1 MPLSHR
7 AWRLPLLTALVFGT
21 LPAWSQEAPPALAP
35 LSTLP
40 ETSNAATDTGQSAL
54 DGELFYELLL
64 AEMSAAQ
71 GDNITA
77 VDLLLDAAHQTQ
89 DATLFRRAADL
100 ALQSRSGQR
109 ALLAAQAWQQA
120 FPQSREANRYVLQIL
135 LALNRVSDTVEPL
148 ARELAAT
155 PEPAKAASYLAV
167 AQLYSRVSDK
177 ALAAAVVEQA
187 LQSDLRHPT
196 NGPAAWAMLGHMRLS
211 AGQVPLA
218 LQAAEKSHALKPY
231 NGAAALLALDLLE
244 NGHPQAEP
252 YIQGYLDNSP
262 SEGIRL
268 AYARVLASQY
278 RLEPAREQ
286 LQELIFQSP
295 EMVDAWMLLATV
307 QLEMGDAEG
316 ARRSLV
322 SLEPLAARMPD
333 ERTRNHVLSQAYAL
347 YGRAALH
354 AKDYDA
360 AWEWLLKVPEEDRTL
375 SIQSLRATV
384 LMRQGHLAQGR
395 ALLRAHPAQSA
406 EQERQKRRAEVQLL
420 RDAGAH
426 QEAYLLQLALYE
438 QQPQNADVGYETAL
452 LAERVGKYDVM
463 ERLLREI
470 IARDASHQHALNAL
484 GYSLA
489 DRGVRLHEA
498 RELIEQALALAPN
511 DPFIT
516 DSLAWLEFRS
526 GNHAQAL
533 ALLEKAYALR
543 DDVEIATHLGE
554 VLWSMGQKTKALD
567 LWRQALQR
575 DADNEVLRATL
586 QRLNAHP

>member
-21 LPAWSQEAPPALAP
+21 LPAWSQQAPPAVVP
-35 LSTLP
+35 V
-40 ETSNAATDTGQSAL
+40 ATPTNSPAEVEGGSSAL

-64 AEMSAAQ
+64 AEMAAAQ
-71 GDNITA
+71 GDGATA

-89 DATLFRRAADL
+89 DAILFRRAADL
-100 ALQSRSGQR
+100 ALQSRSGAR
-109 ALLAAQAWQQA
+109 ALQAAQAWHET

-148 ARELAAT
+148 SRELAAT
-155 PEPAKAASYLAV
+155 PPAAKAASYLAV

-187 LQSDLRHPT
+187 LQSDLHHPT

-211 AGQVPLA
+211 AGQTHLA
-218 LQAAEKSHALKPY
+218 VQAAEKSHALQPH

-252 YIQGYLDNSP
+252 YILGYLDNSP

-268 AYARVLASQY
+268 AYARVLAGQY
-278 RLEPAREQ
+278 RLEPSRAQ
-286 LQELIFQSP
+286 LQELILQSP
-295 EMVDAWMLLATV
+295 EMADAWMLLATV
-307 QLEMGDAEG
+307 QLEMGDIEG
-316 ARRSLV
+316 ARRSLS

-333 ERTRNHVLSQAYAL
+333 ERARNHLLSQVYVL
-347 YGRAALH
+347 NGRAALR
-354 AKDYDA
+354 AKDYEA
-360 AWEWLLKVPEEDRTL
+360 AWNWLQQVPEEDRTL
-375 SIQSLRATV
+375 SIQSLRATA
-384 LMRQGHLAQGR
+384 LMRQGQLAQGR
-395 ALLRAHPAQSA
+395 ALLRTYPAQNA
-406 EQERQKRRAEVQLL
+406 EQERQNRRAEVHLL

-438 QQPQNADVGYETAL
+438 QQPLDADVGYETAL
-452 LAERVGKYDVM
+452 LAERVGKYDMM

-489 DRGVRLHEA
+489 DRGVRLPEA
-498 RELIEQALALAPN
+498 RALVEQALALTPG

-516 DSLAWLEFRS
+516 DSLAWVEFRS
-526 GNHAQAL
+526 GNHARAL
-533 ALLEKAYALR
+533 ELLEKAYAVR

-554 VLWSMGQKTKALD
+554 VLWTMGKKDQALHI
-567 LWRQALQR
+567 WRQALQR
-575 DADNEVLRATL
+575 DALNEVLRATL
-586 QRLNAHP
+586 QRLNVHP